1 MRLIFAVAKVN
12 EGWDVLNL
20 YDIVRI
26 SESASSTKSGT
37 DSEAQLIGRGAR
49 YYPFV
54 LNDEKSFTRR
64 FDLSTSDLSV
74 LEQLHYHTINDPAY
88 IKTFTSLEQADI
100 VANTDGSG
108 KVEHAN
114 LKADFK
120 ASQFYKH
127 SYFLM

>member
-1 MRLIFAVAKVN
+1 
-12 EGWDVLNL
+12 LNL

-54 LNDEKSFTRR
+54 LKGERSFTRR
-64 FDLSTSDLSV
+64 FDLSSSELSV

-88 IKTFTSLEQADI
+88 IRTLHTSLEQADI
-100 VANTDGSG
+100 VADTDGLG
-108 KVEHAN
+108 TVEHAK
-114 LKADFK
+114 LKSVFK
-120 ASQFYKH
+120 NS
-127 SYFLM
+127 